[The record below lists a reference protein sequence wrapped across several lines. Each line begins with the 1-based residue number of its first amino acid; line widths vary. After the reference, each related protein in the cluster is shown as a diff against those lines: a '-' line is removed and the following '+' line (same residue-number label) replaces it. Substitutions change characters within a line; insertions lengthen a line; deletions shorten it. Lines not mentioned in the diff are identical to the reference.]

1 MKQNKDIKGILIKN
15 KEHISQ
21 HADDTLLALNGSP
34 KSPLNH
40 YKPYVFIPAFLVLR

>member
-1 MKQNKDIKGILIKN
+1 MQRNNFDTYEAKQDIKGILIKN

-40 YKPYVFIPAFLVLR
+40 YKP

>member
-1 MKQNKDIKGILIKN
+1 MCREIISILIKQNKDIKGILIKN

-40 YKPYVFIPAFLVLR
+40 YKP

>member
-1 MKQNKDIKGILIKN
+1 MQRNNFDTYEAKQRYKRHSH
-15 KEHISQ
+15 KEQRTYIAE

-40 YKPYVFIPAFLVLR
+40 YKP